1 MGIMNSGMH
10 NNMHD
15 TAQAGGQATP
25 PPAQHES
32 PYPAQ
37 GLSEP
42 QGPRYIVAG
51 LGHDVVSVQEFSA
64 QCAAPE
70 SEFLACAFSVREIRQ
85 SQQRSA
91 AKGDKIAAHL
101 AARWAGKEAFLKAWC
116 EALSRCSGGTDSS
129 AGEPGT
135 RTSYTYPYT
144 VDNFP
149 WREVEVV
156 SDNRGVPHI
165 TLSAEM
171 EQYLSS
177 SLGVRA
183 GNKEGGIEG
192 REESGCGKAGC
203 RASPYIDI
211 HVSLSHDGPV
221 ASAVA
226 MILEI
231 TGTAGTAHT
240 AGAASAAGNC

>member
-1 MGIMNSGMH
+1 
-10 NNMHD
+10 MHD
-15 TAQAGGQATP
+15 TAQAGGQVTP
-25 PPAQHES
+25 PPAQHGL

-42 QGPRYIVAG
+42 QGLRYIVAG

-116 EALSRCSGGTDSS
+116 EALSLCSGGTDSS
-129 AGEPGT
+129 AGEAGIPAPGT

-156 SDNRGVPHI
+156 SDSRGVPHI
-165 TLSAEM
+165 TLLQKWSSISAAAWACV
-171 EQYLSS
+171 
-177 SLGVRA
+177 LGTKRGVL
-183 GNKEGGIEG
+183 
-192 REESGCGKAGC
+192 KAGKK
-203 RASPYIDI
+203 
-211 HVSLSHDGPV
+211 
-221 ASAVA
+221 AV
-226 MILEI
+226 M
-231 TGTAGTAHT
+231 GKP
-240 AGAASAAGNC
+240 AAGYHHILISMYL